1 MAVLRWDRVMWG
13 EFVAAVELYKQE
25 FSKRAEEDFAYL
37 RCRKL
42 LDGKAIAHRAAKSRD
57 IVRFLNDWKCGVNRD
72 NTPPM
77 LAEWIRENADRLEAL
92 AHLTIVDAEV
102 LYRLEEIQAIYDSL
116 WEAAR
121 AKIRTWGPA
130 ANAKTLHM
138 LIPGLFVMWDK
149 NIVPF
154 ADDYADF
161 MAEMHR
167 LAVRMIETSP
177 YASAEELEQ
186 RMQEHLGY
194 AVTKTLAKYLD
205 EFNWYKMVGS
215 KRVGRVT

>member
-1 MAVLRWDRVMWG
+1 MPVLRWDRMTWE

-25 FSKRAEEDFAYL
+25 FSERAEEDFAYL

-42 LDGKAIAHRAAKSRD
+42 VDGKPIAERAARAPD
-57 IVRFLNDWKCGVNRD
+57 IVRFLNAWKCGVNRD

-77 LAEWIRENADRLEAL
+77 LAEWIRANADRLEAL
-92 AHLTIVDAEV
+92 AHLTIEDVDV
-102 LYRLEEIQAIYDSL
+102 LERHNEIQAIYGSL

-130 ANAKTLHM
+130 ATAKTLHM
-138 LIPGLFVMWDK
+138 LIPRLFVMWDK

-154 ADDYADF
+154 ANGYGDF
-161 MAEMHR
+161 TVEMHR
-167 LAVRMIETSP
+167 LAVRLIEESPHTSV
-177 YASAEELEQ
+177 EELEQ

-194 AVTKTLAKYLD
+194 AVAKTLAKYLD
-205 EFNWYKMVGS
+205 EFNWYEMVGGA
-215 KRVGRVT
+215 RVARGT